1 MTTKA
6 GTIESDRKL
15 RKFHELFTTPGT
27 EYHNNAVKSY
37 VASGYKES
45 VHAKYAAS
53 RLLHSDKFGKLL
65 TTTIA
70 KTQKIVDKRREIS
83 GEYADNA
90 TIETYERAV
99 SSGDITNQVACCRIL
114 QQRCGQL
121 SDRLVVDVEDSRRLD
136 DSHRLQAK
144 RIAALIT
151 SGRMLLPS
159 TFTPV
164 TETIDIQPVVCAD
177 NDDNDTD
184 VLTVHNDT
192 QVIDNQ

>member
-1 MTTKA
+1 MLSRDSERIVK
-6 GTIESDRKL
+6 
-15 RKFHELFTTPGT
+15 
-27 EYHNNAVKSY
+27 NAV
-37 VASGYKES
+37 
-45 VHAKYAAS
+45 
-53 RLLHSDKFGKLL
+53 
-65 TTTIA
+65 
-70 KTQKIVDKRREIS
+70 KRREIN

-151 SGRMLLPS
+151 SGRMLLPA

-177 NDDNDTD
+177 NDDNAISDDTLD
-184 VLTVHNDT
+184 NTHNTDDNT
-192 QVIDNQ
+192 IIDNDLQSQQSDNPNATQHTLSDHDNPDEVR